1 MTSFLCNWIVIME
14 IDLIKQGAV
23 VIIWYLD
30 FQLPVQLVPITTNGM
45 SSKSVH
51 GEVHSIQHSLQINM
65 SPYSDTL
72 SWFRDNQLT
81 PWCCI
86 LSNHGSN
93 QRSTALKESTLT
105 ITPQMWLQNQE
116 YCFFKTYESCMFN
129 AVHNFFSLTSTSF
142 GIWYY
147 SLLKKESMWPWSYGS

>member
-1 MTSFLCNWIVIME
+1 MLAHWN
-14 IDLIKQGAV
+14 
-23 VIIWYLD
+23 
-30 FQLPVQLVPITTNGM
+30 N
-45 SSKSVH
+45 
-51 GEVHSIQHSLQINM
+51 SLQINM

-129 AVHNFFSLTSTSF
+129 AAFNNISAIAMADEIRENNWQTIVSSKVVMTGNQIHNFSSDRHWFHSKSNYHMIKATLIPSLVGNNIISQR
-142 GIWYY
+142 
-147 SLLKKESMWPWSYGS
+147 MWM